1 MPSLQGPVFFSRSVR
16 PSMTFRR
23 MLVKFSGESLG
34 GAAGAG
40 IDPHVLTHMARQISG
55 LVATGVETG
64 VVVGGGNLFR
74 GQDLAEH
81 GVDRITGDHMG
92 MLATVMNALAL
103 KGALVSAG
111 AAAEVLA
118 AHPVAT
124 IAEGF
129 SVARARQL
137 LHSGHVVLYAGGT
150 GSPLFTTDT
159 AACLRAIETGAEV
172 VVKST
177 RVDGVYSDDPE
188 VDAAAQR
195 YDRLSYA
202 DVLAQELAVMDFA
215 AICLCRDHDLPIV
228 VCDGAEPDALTRI
241 ARGDKV
247 GTRIDGQGERR

>member
-1 MPSLQGPVFFSRSVR
+1 
-16 PSMTFRR
+16 MTFGR

-34 GAAGAG
+34 GNAGVG
-40 IDPHVLTHMARQISG
+40 IDARVLADMAGQIAG
-55 LVATGVETG
+55 LANSGVETG
-64 VVVGGGNLFR
+64 VVIGGGNLFR
-74 GQDLAEH
+74 GRDVADA

-103 KGALVSAG
+103 KGALLRAG
-111 AAAEVLA
+111 VAAEVLS
-118 AHPVAT
+118 AHPIAT
-124 IAEGF
+124 IADGF

-137 LHSGHVVLYAGGT
+137 LDSGHVTLYAGGT

-188 VDAAAQR
+188 KDAAAQR
-195 YDRLSYA
+195 YDRLHYGE
-202 DVLAQELAVMDFA
+202 VLAQELAVMDFA

-228 VCDGAEPDALTRI
+228 VCDVAEPDALTRI

-247 GTRIDGQGERR
+247 GTRIDGHGEQGL

>member
-1 MPSLQGPVFFSRSVR
+1 
-16 PSMTFRR
+16 MTYRR

-34 GAAGAG
+34 GSAGVG
-40 IDPHVLTHMARQISG
+40 IDAGVLADMAGQIAG
-55 LVATGVETG
+55 LASSGVETG

-74 GQDLAEH
+74 GREVADA
-81 GVDRITGDHMG
+81 GVDRIAGDHMG

-103 KGALVSAG
+103 KSALGRARV
-111 AAAEVLA
+111 AAEVLC
-118 AHPVAT
+118 AHPIAT

-137 LHSGHVVLYAGGT
+137 LDSGHVVLYAGGT

-188 VDAAAQR
+188 KDAAARR
-195 YDRLSYA
+195 YDRLDYSE
-202 DVLAQELAVMDFA
+202 VLEQELAVMDFA
-215 AICLCRDHDLPIV
+215 AICLCRDHDLPII
-228 VCDGAEPDALTRI
+228 VCDVAEPDALTRI

-247 GTRIDGQGERR
+247 GTRIDGRGSGDK

>member
-1 MPSLQGPVFFSRSVR
+1 
-16 PSMTFRR
+16 MTFRR

-34 GAAGAG
+34 GAGVG
-40 IDPHVLTHMARQISG
+40 IDAGVLADMAGQIARLAAS
-55 LVATGVETG
+55 GVETG

-74 GQDLAEH
+74 GRDVAAA

-103 KGALVSAG
+103 KSALLRTQV
-111 AAAEVLA
+111 AAEVLC

-129 SVARARQL
+129 SVSKARKL
-137 LHSGHVVLYAGGT
+137 LDSGHVVLYAGGT

-172 VVKST
+172 VVKCT

-188 VDAAAQR
+188 KDAAAQR
-195 YDRLSYA
+195 YDRLDYA
-202 DVLAQELAVMDFA
+202 EVLAQELAVMDLA
-215 AICLCRDHDLPIV
+215 AVCLCRDHDLPII
-228 VCDGAEPDALTRI
+228 VCDVTEPDALTRI

-247 GTRIDGQGERR
+247 GTRIDRQGERGP